1 MDEKGVNH
9 IDEAAGELTEAARE
23 SYRVAV
29 DRAFTARE
37 SNTRLARNFFEDW
50 VDTLEAHAELNRRTG
65 KRVAELAWQQREAL
79 RQLSLESLVTHENFV
94 DSLFSY
100 YKEVSKEP
108 KKGD

>member
-1 MDEKGVNH
+1 MDEKGVNR

-50 VDTLEAHAELNRRTG
+50 VDTLEAHAELNRCTG
-65 KRVAELAWQQREAL
+65 QRMTELARQQREAF
-79 RQLSLESLVTHENFV
+79 RQLSLESLDAHEDFV